1 MDRAGLS
8 RLPLLAA
15 LAAALAAA
23 PAAAETAFMLD
34 LTRDTDEATAVQFGI
49 AQVNATLGWHLEI
62 AHSNADGGEF
72 EDFTGDDF
80 AFGLSAVSGDWY
92 WSLDADYWVDSSG
105 TDSLLW
111 TVGGAHQGERWRLGL
126 EYADG
131 SVSTSLPDIVSL
143 DIVRRDYS
151 RRGARLL
158 FERRGEVWRLWGDA
172 AEWSYDPELAAGSD
186 ALLLELQGLADL
198 QAIWLLVR
206 NGNVALV
213 NAYLGANGLTE
224 LQQVLATQGLA
235 GLTRVVRY
243 QQRRV
248 AYALALHSFALGLS
262 DPTARLGV
270 ERGFGDSALS
280 LEYEVLEIPV
290 DGLRAQSLTLAW
302 RTPLSAQ
309 VDFTVALGA
318 VDTEDY
324 GSSEFIGL
332 TFEYFFP

>member
-1 MDRAGLS
+1 MDRAGLI
-8 RLPLLAA
+8 RRP
-15 LAAALAAA
+15 LAAAYAAVLLAA

-34 LTRDTDEATAVQFGI
+34 LTRNTDEATAVQFGI
-49 AQVNATLGWHLEI
+49 AQVDATLGWHLEI
-62 AHSNADGGEF
+62 AHSNVDGGEF

-80 AFGLSAVSGDWY
+80 AFGLNVVRGDWS
-92 WSLDADYWVDSSG
+92 WSLDSDYWVDSSG

-111 TVGGAHQGERWRLGL
+111 TVGGARQGERWRLGL
-126 EYADG
+126 EYATG
-131 SVSTSLPDIVSL
+131 NVATSLPDIASL

-158 FERRGEVWRLWGDA
+158 FERRGEAWRVWGDA
-172 AEWSYDPELAAGSD
+172 AKWSYDPELAAGSD

-198 QAIWLLVR
+198 RALWLLVR
-206 NGNVALV
+206 NGNLALV
-213 NAYLGANGLTE
+213 NAYLGANGLSE

-270 ERGFGDSALS
+270 AREFGGSALS

-290 DGLRAQSLTLAW
+290 DGLRAQALTLAW
-302 RTPLSAQ
+302 RTPLSPQ

-318 VDTEDY
+318 VETEDY